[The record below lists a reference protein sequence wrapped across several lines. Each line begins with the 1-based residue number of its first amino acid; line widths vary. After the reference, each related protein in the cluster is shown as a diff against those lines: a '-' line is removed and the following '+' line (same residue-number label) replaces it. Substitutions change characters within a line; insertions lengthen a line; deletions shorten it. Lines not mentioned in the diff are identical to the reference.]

1 MKYSQCRP
9 YTFVHCA
16 NHSLDLSLQEV
27 ASEITL
33 IRDSFSIVRDIAVI
47 FRESAKRKQKMKD
60 TALDESNQSSEDESV
75 IRQITGDV
83 TVIDNEGAVLLVT
96 TFLALCPTRWCARA
110 RALQRVLDL
119 RPSIRRA
126 VNQLHTELSQRD

>member
-1 MKYSQCRP
+1 MKYSQCRL

-16 NHSLDLSLQEV
+16 NHSLDLSLQEL

-33 IRDSFSIVRDIAVI
+33 IRYSFSIVRDIAVI
-47 FRESAKRKQKMKD
+47 FRESAKRKQKMKN

-83 TVIDNEGAVLLVT
+83 IVIG
-96 TFLALCPTRWCARA
+96 PR
-110 RALQRVLDL
+110 
-119 RPSIRRA
+119 
-126 VNQLHTELSQRD
+126 